1 MKDIWTKFLCRFIGW
16 DYNLLKE
23 CSVASKKALHRYTG
37 AVILLMLIWAYIGYG
52 MADRYFKVESTSAKI
67 VVAIIFMFVIWMVE
81 RQIILIVGKN
91 KLVAISRFVLAMIMA
106 CLGATIIDQTIL
118 AKDIDAQKVY
128 EIEHDT
134 DSILEYR
141 RAILE
146 AQQRRYLAEVDS
158 LEKQSNLLTDEIN
171 KQPNVYT
178 WERGAI
184 GVDSL
189 GQPVYATSQTAMPN
203 PKIQDRARI
212 NDRIDKIQK
221 ELDDGGNRL
230 QALRDTVYKEARGN
244 FGLLRELKIT
254 LSDKVIFSGWQS
266 LTFYLLVFGF
276 FLIIECLV
284 VFGKMFSHKCDYE
297 IIVEQQQERR
307 IHQIKSILPVEKQ
320 VDK

>member
-1 MKDIWTKFLCRFIGW
+1 MKDAWTKFLCRFIGW

-23 CSVASKKALHRYTG
+23 CSVASKKALHRYAG
-37 AVILLMLIWAYIGYG
+37 AVMLLMMIWAYIGYG
-52 MADRYFKVESTSAKI
+52 MADRYFKIETTAAKI
-67 VVAIIFMFVIWMVE
+67 GVAVIFMLVIWMIE

-91 KLVAISRFVLAMIMA
+91 KWVSSSRFILAMIMA

-118 AKDIDAQKVY
+118 AKDIDAQKMY

-141 RAILE
+141 RPILE
-146 AQQRRYLAEVDS
+146 AQQRRFLAEIDS
-158 LEKQSNLLTDEIN
+158 LEKQANILTEDIN

-178 WERGAI
+178 WARSAI
-184 GVDSL
+184 GVDSV
-189 GQPVYATSQTAMPN
+189 GKPVYATNQTPMPN
-203 PKIQDRARI
+203 PKIQDRERI
-212 NDRIDKIQK
+212 NARIDKIQK

-230 QALRDTVYKEARGN
+230 QALRDTVSKEAREN

-266 LTFYLLVFGF
+266 ELFYILIFGF

-284 VFGKMFSHKCDYE
+284 VFGKVFSHKCDYE
-297 IIVEQQQERR
+297 IIVEHQQERR
-307 IHQIKSILPVEKQ
+307 IRQIESILPL
-320 VDK
+320 DK